1 MKLKKINPDLKE
13 RDKQAILFVIKFFA
27 AAAVL
32 LPIWMYVGVYYQ
44 GIVLTISKPFLSL
57 MGYSSQQISALNL
70 TNTHLYNFNL
80 VSFLSLTAATPLVL
94 RERIRM
100 LIAGLAV
107 MLAVHV
113 IDLMVHFP
121 AYFNNELALFIL
133 DAIGVIGLVVPLA
146 VWFYFSYRKVPFLQ
160 F

>member
-1 MKLKKINPDLKE
+1 MNLNLKDK
-13 RDKQAILFVIKFFA
+13 DKQVILFLIKFFV

-32 LPIWMYVGVYYQ
+32 LPIWMYVGVYYPS
-44 GIVLTISKPFLSL
+44 IVLTASKPFIYL
-57 MGYSSQQISALNL
+57 MGYSSQQISALSL

-80 VSFLSLTAATPLVL
+80 VSFLALTAATPLVL
-94 RERIRM
+94 GERLRM
-100 LIAGLAV
+100 LVTGLVV

-113 IDLMVHFP
+113 TDLVVHFP
-121 AYFNNELALFIL
+121 AYFNNDLALFIL
-133 DAIGVIGLVVPLA
+133 DAVGVVGLVVPLA